1 MHTDAGGYLFGLR
14 DVVQELGRDP
24 KPLDHDLGYVDGG
37 VADLLYV
44 LDDLED
50 SRHLFSIGGAP
61 RGQDGQGAHVED
73 QVVETLFQVEDL
85 LREVLGVVEDRRV
98 GEVHH

>member
-1 MHTDAGGYLFGLR
+1 MHADAEGISSASGMSWSSGGI
-14 DVVQELGRDP
+14 P
-24 KPLDHDLGYVDGG
+24 PLDHDLGYVDGG

-50 SRHLFSIGGAP
+50 SRHLFRVSRTP

-73 QVVETLFQVEDL
+73 QVVETLLQVGTSSERSSEL
-85 LREVLGVVEDRRV
+85 
-98 GEVHH
+98 